1 MRPRRITEEKRIL
14 PGEESLTLTANLVS
28 KRTLAIAGMSIAV
41 LGVVLCLP
49 AWPQDLSYHH
59 FADRRTLLGIPN
71 MLDVMSNLP
80 FLLVG
85 ILGLYLVLSLRLR
98 APTVPDGSCFLD
110 ESERW
115 PFVILFLGVFL
126 TGLGSAYYHW
136 EPNNDRLVWDR
147 LPLAVAFMAF
157 FASTIGE
164 RIQVQAGTWLL
175 PPVVLLGAGS
185 VVNWAH
191 TDDLRIYAVVQYY
204 PLLIIPVMLWFFPP
218 RYTGTGYSWGA
229 LGWYVL
235 AKIFELHAVDYGI
248 FSLGQLVSGHTLKHL
263 AAAVGAFWIFLHL
276 RCRRLME
283 AE

>member
-1 MRPRRITEEKRIL
+1 
-14 PGEESLTLTANLVS
+14 
-28 KRTLAIAGMSIAV
+28 
-41 LGVVLCLP
+41 
-49 AWPQDLSYHH
+49 
-59 FADRRTLLGIPN
+59 
-71 MLDVMSNLP
+71 MLNVISNLP

-85 ILGLYLVLSLRLR
+85 ILGLCLVIGLSLR
-98 APTVPDGSCFLD
+98 APTAPAGQCFLD
-110 ESERW
+110 ESERR
-115 PFVILFLGVFL
+115 PFVILFLGVFF

-136 EPNNDRLVWDR
+136 EPDNDRLVWDR
-147 LPLAVAFMAF
+147 LPLAIAFMAF
-157 FASTIGE
+157 FASTLGE

-175 PPVVLLGAGS
+175 FPLVLLGAGS

-218 RYTGTGYSWGA
+218 RYTGAGYVWGS

-263 AAAVGAFWIFLHL
+263 AAAVSVFWIFLFL
-276 RCRRLME
+276 RYRRPVVLNS
-283 AE
+283 AQGAFR

>member
-1 MRPRRITEEKRIL
+1 VKRGSAIVGIGIT
-14 PGEESLTLTANLVS
+14 
-28 KRTLAIAGMSIAV
+28 V
-41 LGVVLCLP
+41 LGIVLCLP
-49 AWPQDLSYHH
+49 SLPQDPSYHQ
-59 FADRRTLLGIPN
+59 FADQRTLLGIPN
-71 MLDVMSNLP
+71 NLNVTSNLP

-85 ILGLYLVLSLRLR
+85 ILGLWLVLGSGLR
-98 APTVPDGSCFLD
+98 AAPVAADQCFLD

-115 PFVILFLGVFL
+115 AFVVLFLGVLF

-175 PPVVLLGAGS
+175 FPLGLLGAGS
-185 VVNWAH
+185 VVNWGR
-191 TDDLRIYAVVQYY
+191 TDDLRIYAIVQFF
-204 PLLIIPVMLWFFPP
+204 PLLIIPIMLWFFPP
-218 RYTGTGYSWGA
+218 RYTGTGYIWGA
-229 LGWYVL
+229 LGWYVS

-263 AAAVGAFWIFLHL
+263 AAAVGAFWIFLYL
-276 RCRRLME
+276 KYRRPME